1 MGPYKLTFKSIK
13 SQWNERFSYTSHKCS
28 AVLTCGQ
35 WLPFWTVQMKDN
47 ISITV
52 SSAGQRCSEQQ
63 RLAGR
68 WPLLGHFA
76 GGPVKTNTSLQPCIG
91 ASLPCSVF
99 CLCPGWCGSE
109 LPIVLHI
116 VGDVTNEVM
125 EAVACHDMWH
135 ISDKTPRGAAAHPS
149 RGCFLVI
156 MGLAQQGPRW
166 QVPQRSTWHV
176 WRRVQNILLQVRI
189 GTIPELLIWF
199 SYKSKWR
206 PCDSFLPLVCS
217 QIWQWT
223 PAFLILAF

>member
-1 MGPYKLTFKSIK
+1 
-13 SQWNERFSYTSHKCS
+13 
-28 AVLTCGQ
+28 
-35 WLPFWTVQMKDN
+35 MKDSVTLATSAQRYSHVASGCPFGQCRYVLLDSVALN
-47 ISITV
+47 
-52 SSAGQRCSEQQ
+52 SSDWQG
-63 RLAGR
+63 GG
-68 WPLLGHFA
+68 LLGHFA
-76 GGPVKTNTSLQPCIG
+76 GGPVKTNTSLQPCVG

-135 ISDKTPRGAAAHPS
+135 ISDKTHGGAAAHPR

-166 QVPQRSTWHV
+166 QVPQRNTWHV
-176 WRRVQNILLQVRI
+176 WRRVQNVLLQVRI